1 MVGEGLRGRW
11 RAGLLGCGMV
21 GRQYCSC
28 ARAQHAGRRPSCCQP
43 LPLLNNRAAT
53 TACCLQGRADI
64 GIGDN
69 LIRYSVGVED
79 VEDLWADLEQAL
91 ARI

>member
-1 MVGEGLRGRW
+1 MVGGLAWLRDG
-11 RAGLLGCGMV
+11 ALAALQLYCS
-21 GRQYCSC
+21 CSC
-28 ARAQHAGRRPSCCQP
+28 ARAQHAGRMPSCCQP